1 MKKMILTSL
10 FVFSF
15 AIGALPARAQ
25 DSGPS
30 SSVQA
35 IRGLEERFIAAVNA
49 KDVKGIMACFVPG
62 SSLLVFDLH
71 PPLEYR
77 GAPAFAKDWED
88 AFAAAPGAVSFE
100 ISDLRVTADQNV
112 AYATY
117 INSARTKN
125 KNGEETH
132 LIVRVTHGYRKIGG
146 RWLIDH
152 EHVSLPVDV
161 ATGKAIFQSQP

>member
-15 AIGALPARAQ
+15 AIGALPVRAQ

-35 IRGLEERFIAAVNA
+35 IRGLEQRFIAAVNA
-49 KDVKGIMACFVPG
+49 KDVKGIMDCFVSG

-71 PPLEYR
+71 LPLEYR
-77 GAPAFAKDWED
+77 GAPAFTKDWED
-88 AFAAAPGAVSFE
+88 AFAATPGPVSFQ
-100 ISDLRVTADQNV
+100 ISNLRVTAGRNV

-117 INSARTKN
+117 INSATGKN

-132 LIVRVTHGYRKIGG
+132 HIVRVTHCYRKIGG

-152 EHVSLPVDV
+152 EHVSLPVDL
-161 ATGKAIFQSQP
+161 ATGKAVFQSQP